1 MTSKIPGGDI
11 IHQKINDP
19 FNEARGFQKTVLF
32 GRYIEQRYELPADM
46 GFQDSTVWRSSSVS
60 PQNWAIDTKQMSLV
74 SQRRRYS
81 LELDTSILWVNPKRY
96 IDGWRTY
103 ACLYARWLQR

>member
-32 GRYIEQRYELPADM
+32 GRYTEQRYELPADR
-46 GFQDSTVWRSSSVS
+46 DSKISPCGEALLSRLKIGRLIRS
-60 PQNWAIDTKQMSLV
+60 K
-74 SQRRRYS
+74 
-81 LELDTSILWVNPKRY
+81 
-96 IDGWRTY
+96 
-103 ACLYARWLQR
+103 

>member
-1 MTSKIPGGDI
+1 MTSKTPGGDI
-11 IHQKINDP
+11 VHQK
-19 FNEARGFQKTVLF
+19 ARGFQKTVLF

-46 GFQDSTVWRSSSVS
+46 GFRDSTVWRSSSVS